1 MKASGTDRDTED
13 SLVLTAIKLAI
24 LLIILTCPSWAALGD
39 NEQSIQRDAA
49 RMKGTHR
56 VVSTTSSATPYVL
69 HEIQTPGG
77 YTVREFISQGG
88 SVFAVSWSGPGGLDL
103 QSLLGAYFEPFQQA
117 AAAQR
122 EHQRRGPILLNTPG
136 LVFEQAGHM
145 RAIHG
150 RAYVPQL
157 LPSTMGP
164 NEIR

>member
-1 MKASGTDRDTED
+1 VKEPGTDRHSEN
-13 SLVLTAIKLAI
+13 SLALVASKPSI
-24 LLIILTCPSWAALGD
+24 LLTLLLLALTCPSWAALGD

-56 VVSTTSSATPYVL
+56 VVSATPYVL

-77 YTVREFISQGG
+77 YAVREFVSPGG

-103 QSLLGAYFEPFQQA
+103 QSLLGAYFGPFQQA
-117 AAAQR
+117 ATAQR

-136 LVFEQAGHM
+136 LVFEQVGHM

-157 LPSTMGP
+157 LPSNMDP
-164 NEIR
+164 NDIR